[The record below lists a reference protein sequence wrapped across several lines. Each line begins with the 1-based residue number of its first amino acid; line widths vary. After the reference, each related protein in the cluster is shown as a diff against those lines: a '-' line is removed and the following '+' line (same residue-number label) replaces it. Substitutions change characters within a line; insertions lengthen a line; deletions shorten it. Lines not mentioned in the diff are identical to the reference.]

1 MIIRIVLGVILGFL
15 LVAYFPLVLKGLPYL
30 LPIIIIGVAFIFL
43 RSAPM
48 LAEPLSYGLLAVLLC
63 YVIFLLWRHK
73 THVKNVLTQKEKIPN
88 LPVINVKGHPQ
99 LSALITMA
107 AYTIGLTF
115 VLYLIIL
122 LIYVK

>member
-1 MIIRIVLGVILGFL
+1 MIVRIVLGVILGFL

-30 LPIIIIGVAFIFL
+30 FPVAIISVAFLFL

-63 YVIFLLWRHK
+63 YIIFLLWRYK
-73 THVKNVLTQKEKIPN
+73 AHVKNVLTKKEKMPN

-99 LSALITMA
+99 LSALMTMV
-107 AYTIGLTF
+107 AYTLGLTF

>member
-1 MIIRIVLGVILGFL
+1 MIVRIVLGVILGFL
-15 LVAYFPLVLKGLPYL
+15 LVAYFPLVIRVLPYL
-30 LPIIIIGVAFIFL
+30 LPIGILGIAFIFL

-73 THVKNVLTQKEKIPN
+73 THVKNVLTKKEKIPN
-88 LPVINVKGHPQ
+88 LPVINIKGYPQ

>member
-1 MIIRIVLGVILGFL
+1 MIVRIVLGVILGFL
-15 LVAYFPLVLKGLPYL
+15 LVAYFPLVIRVLPYL
-30 LPIIIIGVAFIFL
+30 LPIAILGIAFIFL

-63 YVIFLLWRHK
+63 YVIFLLWRYK
-73 THVKNVLTQKEKIPN
+73 TQVKNVLTKKEKIPN
-88 LPVINVKGHPQ
+88 LPVINIKGHPQ
-99 LSALITMA
+99 LSALITMT
-107 AYTIGLTF
+107 AYTLGLTF